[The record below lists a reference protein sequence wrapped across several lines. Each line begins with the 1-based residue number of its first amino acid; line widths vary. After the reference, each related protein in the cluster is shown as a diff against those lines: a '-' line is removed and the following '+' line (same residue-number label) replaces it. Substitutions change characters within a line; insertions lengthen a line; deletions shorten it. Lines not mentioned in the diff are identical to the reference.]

1 MRQTIDLHLYN
12 AEDLEDSHSSY
23 LSELKRNK
31 KGSLD
36 EFISTSVKYAIKQA
50 RSIQLNEELRDI
62 KIPAQKMELVMALR
76 MPLINRS
83 NRLERKGRAKHQKLW
98 HFRMHYRKG
107 QKVISRKQL
116 V

>member
-1 MRQTIDLHLYN
+1 MKSLNISKEVKGMRQTIDLHLYN

-50 RSIQLNEELRDI
+50 RSIQLNEELKDI
-62 KIPAQKMELVMALR
+62 KNTRPEDGIGDGITNA
-76 MPLINRS
+76 ID
-83 NRLERKGRAKHQKLW
+83 
-98 HFRMHYRKG
+98 
-107 QKVISRKQL
+107 
-116 V
+116 